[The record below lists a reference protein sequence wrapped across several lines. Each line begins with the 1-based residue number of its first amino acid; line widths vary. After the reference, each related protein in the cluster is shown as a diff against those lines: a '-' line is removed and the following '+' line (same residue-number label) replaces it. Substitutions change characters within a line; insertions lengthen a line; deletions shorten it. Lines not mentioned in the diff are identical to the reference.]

1 MKLKM
6 TVQIICKY
14 IRDGI
19 YKKKEKSFYGDTTQE
34 ALEKEADW
42 FSVFRTWKL
51 LEMEVIEK

>member
-1 MKLKM
+1 M